1 MRLVKVGKNPFRMH
15 VRSFLVGNGEN
26 QHHDY
31 TVHVTVW
38 TTLDTV
44 DLLKSVV
51 SPINCKITT
60 SGVKP

>member
-1 MRLVKVGKNPFRMH
+1 
-15 VRSFLVGNGEN
+15 
-26 QHHDY
+26 
-31 TVHVTVW
+31 VHVTVW